1 MTADNDA
8 YYRKL
13 ESNKTEL
20 NINIVDMEYQIL
32 NASILLTRWSQWA
45 KTFGSLMYDQKDFVE
60 LQKDTEK
67 FFNVGKKK

>member
-45 KTFGSLMYDQKDFVE
+45 KTFGSLIYDQKDFVE